1 MTVVLRSRS
10 LGVSVVSDPTRAALV
25 CELNRLSTEAFGR
38 LDENVVLPAVASLV
52 AMTPLIGRLI
62 AELVDEIGH
71 ENRLA
76 ELDVP
81 VPGDGLYL

>member
-10 LGVSVVSDPTRAALV
+10 LGTSVVSDPTRAALV
-25 CELNRLSTEAFGR
+25 GELNRLSTEAFDR
-38 LDENVVLPAVASLV
+38 LDQNVVLPAVASLC

-62 AELVDEIGH
+62 AELVDEIEH
-71 ENRLA
+71 ENRIA

>member
-1 MTVVLRSRS
+1 M
-10 LGVSVVSDPTRAALV
+10 VSDPTRAALV
-25 CELNRLSTEAFGR
+25 GELNRLSTEAFDR
-38 LDENVVLPAVASLV
+38 LDRNVVLAAVASLY

-62 AELVDEIGH
+62 ATLVDEIEH
-71 ENRLA
+71 ENRLT

>member
-1 MTVVLRSRS
+1 M
-10 LGVSVVSDPTRAALV
+10 VSDPTRAALV
-25 CELNRLSTEAFGR
+25 GELNRLSTEAFDR
-38 LDENVVLPAVASLV
+38 LDQNVVLAAVASLY

-62 AELVDEIGH
+62 AELVDDIEH